1 MFLALLILGIKLT
14 SFSKL
19 VDVTNSSKVEK
30 KPFIKF
36 SPGNKRDYFIISF
49 SFQFTLFTINESAEV
64 SLSHGQE
71 RVGGD
76 VGGDEATQE
85 RFVISLLHQLGEQ
98 LENTGEIRLSGEER

>member
-1 MFLALLILGIKLT
+1 M
-14 SFSKL
+14 
-19 VDVTNSSKVEK
+19 
-30 KPFIKF
+30 
-36 SPGNKRDYFIISF
+36 
-49 SFQFTLFTINESAEV
+49 
-64 SLSHGQE
+64 SHGQE